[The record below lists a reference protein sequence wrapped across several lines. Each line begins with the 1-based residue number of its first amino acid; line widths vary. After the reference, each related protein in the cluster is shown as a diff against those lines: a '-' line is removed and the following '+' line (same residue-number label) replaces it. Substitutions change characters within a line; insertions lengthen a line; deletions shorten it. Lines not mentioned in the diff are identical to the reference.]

1 MDIGIKFRKK
11 YDVAQ
16 IVPVKKNK
24 YAQEIQASEYS
35 MIYHFDK
42 QLPVFGK
49 GAKKYFFIVL
59 GQICEP
65 FSGFICADDR
75 RKANKILDEV
85 ITKKLPDVK
94 IMHQHLYEV
103 I

>member
-35 MIYHFDK
+35 MIYHFDEN
-42 QLPVFGK
+42 F
-49 GAKKYFFIVL
+49 
-59 GQICEP
+59 
-65 FSGFICADDR
+65 
-75 RKANKILDEV
+75 
-85 ITKKLPDVK
+85 
-94 IMHQHLYEV
+94 
-103 I
+103 